1 MTGLGLRGLCS
12 FPTNGSR
19 GRDNERVIVNILLPG
34 GPRNARK
41 LHVRMHARVRA
52 NTCGCRPP
60 FVAGLR
66 DESCRCLR
74 FRKRG

>member
-1 MTGLGLRGLCS
+1 MAGFGDDWADCS
-12 FPTNGSR
+12 SPTDGSR
-19 GRDNERVIVNILLPG
+19 S
-34 GPRNARK
+34 RNKETREEAPQREK

-52 NTCGCRPP
+52 NTCVCRPP

-66 DESCRCLR
+66 DESCRRLR